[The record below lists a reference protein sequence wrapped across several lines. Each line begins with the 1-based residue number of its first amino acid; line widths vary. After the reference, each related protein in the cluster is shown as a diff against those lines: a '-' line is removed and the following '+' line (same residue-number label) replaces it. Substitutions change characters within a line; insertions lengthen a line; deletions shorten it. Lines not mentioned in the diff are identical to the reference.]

1 MINHDNQAG
10 AKRFWSFIVLYLG
23 YMLLFADRTVMNISL
38 AYIGKDFHVGAA
50 ALGATAS
57 AFFLGYT
64 LMQIPGGY
72 LTDLLGSKRMVIVA
86 LIAWSAMTMVT
97 GLAWSLAALI
107 AIRFLFGISEGP
119 YPSAALKRISEN
131 YGKKVK
137 SQATSALI
145 SSNYAGAAVAPLII
159 VPIIANSS
167 WRQAFIWLGLGG
179 IVITLVYYLLERPLK
194 SIRKEVAA
202 RPQIKW
208 QNIDRRVWVFVIIG
222 LALNVITKGL
232 EAWMPVY
239 FLREQGINLKNLAW
253 LVPLP
258 VISGGIAAFSAGF
271 IMVHLFKHRER
282 WLITIDS
289 LLTLVFMFGLFKSSS
304 LVWIVIFEVL
314 IYFVKSLAFTGI
326 FSFTAQILSEKS
338 YGSSIGIVNFGGQLG
353 GFIGPLLI
361 GEIVQFTSSY
371 SAAFLGLVFSA
382 VLAVLACLFIRRT

>member
-107 AIRFLFGISEGP
+107 AIRFLFGIAEGP

-289 LLTLVFMFGLFKSSS
+289 LLTLVFMFGLFKSSL

>member
-107 AIRFLFGISEGP
+107 AIRFLFGIAEGP

>member
-1 MINHDNQAG
+1 MINRDNQVG
-10 AKRFWSFIVLYLG
+10 IKRFWSFIVLYLG

-72 LTDLLGSKRMVIVA
+72 LTDLLGSKRMVIIA

-97 GLAWSLAALI
+97 GLAWSLASLI
-107 AIRFLFGISEGP
+107 VIRFLFGIAEGP

-167 WRQAFIWLGLGG
+167 WRQAFIWLGIGG

-208 QNIDRRVWVFVIIG
+208 QNIDYRVWVFVIIG

-239 FLREQGINLKNLAW
+239 FLREQGINLKSLAW

-282 WLITIDS
+282 WLIIIAS
-289 LLTLVFMFGLFKSSS
+289 FLTLVFMFGLFKSSS

-361 GEIVQFTSSY
+361 GGIVQMTSSY

-382 VLAVLACLFIRRT
+382 VLAVLACLFIRRA

>member
-1 MINHDNQAG
+1 MINRDNQVG
-10 AKRFWSFIVLYLG
+10 IKRFWSFIVLYLG

-72 LTDLLGSKRMVIVA
+72 LTDLLGSKRMVIIA

-107 AIRFLFGISEGP
+107 AIRFLFGIAEGP

-131 YGKKVK
+131 YDKKVK

-167 WRQAFIWLGLGG
+167 WRQAFIWLGIGG
-179 IVITLVYYLLERPLK
+179 IVITLVYYLLEQPLK

-208 QNIDRRVWVFVIIG
+208 QNIDYRVWVFVIIG

-239 FLREQGINLKNLAW
+239 FLREQGINLKSLAW

-282 WLITIDS
+282 WLIIIAS
-289 LLTLVFMFGLFKSSS
+289 FLTLVFMFGLFKSSS

-361 GEIVQFTSSY
+361 GGIVQMTSSY

-382 VLAVLACLFIRRT
+382 VLAVLACLFIRRA

>member
-57 AFFLGYT
+57 AFFVGYT

-107 AIRFLFGISEGP
+107 AIRFLFGIAEGP

-208 QNIDRRVWVFVIIG
+208 QNIDRRVWAFVIIG

>member
-1 MINHDNQAG
+1 MEKYNNHVV
-10 AKRFWSFIVLYLG
+10 AKRWGSFLLLYLG

-50 ALGATAS
+50 ALGTTAS

-72 LTDLLGSKRMVIVA
+72 LTDRYGSKL
-86 LIAWSAMTMVT
+86 LIITSLLAWSVMTMVT
-97 GLAWSLAALI
+97 GWAWSLTALVV
-107 AIRFLFGISEGP
+107 IRFLFGIAEGP

-131 YGKKVK
+131 YDKREK

-159 VPIIANSS
+159 VPIIASSGWRNAFVWLGIGGLIVMVAYYFVERPIKNSS
-167 WRQAFIWLGLGG
+167 LGG
-179 IVITLVYYLLERPLK
+179 QQRTKIEWK
-194 SIRKEVAA
+194 SI
-202 RPQIKW
+202 
-208 QNIDRRVWVFVIIG
+208 DSRVWVFVVIG

-232 EAWMPVY
+232 ETWMPVY
-239 FLREQGINLKNLAW
+239 FLQERGINLKNLAW

-258 VISGGIAAFSAGF
+258 VISGGIAAFISGF
-271 IMVHLFKHRER
+271 IMVHLFKNRER
-282 WLITIDS
+282 WMIVIAS
-289 LLTLVFMFGLFKSSS
+289 FLTLVFMFGLFKSSS
-304 LVWIVIFEVL
+304 LVAVVIFDVL

-353 GFIGPLLI
+353 GFVGPLLI
-361 GEIVQFTSSY
+361 GWIVQLAGSY
-371 SAAFLGLVFSA
+371 SAAFLGLVISA
-382 VLAVLACLFIRRT
+382 LVAVIACLFIRKN

>member
-72 LTDLLGSKRMVIVA
+72 LTDLLGGKRMVIVA

-107 AIRFLFGISEGP
+107 AIRFLFGIAEGP

-159 VPIIANSS
+159 VPIITNSS

-208 QNIDRRVWVFVIIG
+208 QNIDRRVWAFVIIG

-282 WLITIDS
+282 WLITIAS

>member
-107 AIRFLFGISEGP
+107 AIRFLFGIAEGP

-208 QNIDRRVWVFVIIG
+208 QNIDRRVWAFVIIG